1 MLRVLLREDRILI
14 GERFSVGFQRTL
26 RIPDDGR
33 LYPLPPGLG
42 PFPVHR
48 LDDYPDGIPTSWQG
62 RDDYLIPL
70 YQREALWIGF
80 GGASWKPNAVKV
92 GVGRVNAVSGL
103 PWDEELHDDPQD
115 YLVCPKQLW
124 LDGINAGD
132 GYVRQFVAMPL
143 GSGYT
148 IEAQVAGA
156 EELGGIQILV
166 FEPRPGR
173 FPDAPPQTEMIRPA
187 ALPSA
192 AGLHSPREL
201 GLAAGGKI
209 KQKIYPDSYGLS
221 TWDTGNRGS
230 ALVHLVN
237 SEQFTAW
244 TGRRPPLTPISART
258 YIERGFPWFDL
269 YDEDEGDVA
278 RPDQLAGV
286 KSLREIDSQG
296 GVSST
301 DDEGKDVPET
311 AIKRIP
317 RDEGS

>member
-14 GERFSVGFQRTL
+14 GERFSMGFQRTL

-42 PFPVHR
+42 QFPVHR
-48 LDDYPDGIPTSWQG
+48 V
-62 RDDYLIPL
+62 DDYLDLIPASWRGQEGYFISL

-92 GVGRVNAVSGL
+92 GVGRVNAVSGR

-124 LDGINAGD
+124 LDGINAGG

-148 IEAQVAGA
+148 IEGQVAGA
-156 EELGGIQILV
+156 EEFGGIQILV
-166 FEPRPGR
+166 FEPRPGN
-173 FPDAPPQTEMIRPA
+173 FPDAPPATEIMRPA

-192 AGLHSPREL
+192 VGLSSPQEL
-201 GLAAGGKI
+201 GLAAGGKV
-209 KQKIYPDSYGLS
+209 KQKIYPDPYGRS
-221 TWDTGNRGS
+221 IWDTGNRGC
-230 ALVHLVN
+230 ALIHLVN
-237 SEQFTAW
+237 SEQCAAW

-269 YDEDEGDVA
+269 YDEGEGDVA

-286 KSLREIDSQG
+286 KSVREIDSQE
-296 GVSST
+296 GVSSPH
-301 DDEGKDVPET
+301 DEGEDVPE
-311 AIKRIP
+311 ASIKRIL
-317 RDEGS
+317 RDDGS